1 MSACHQVKFRKE
13 SALFLIIQIAL
24 GIVLA
29 VLVLVS
35 LPQII
40 GLGLAVLAMVA
51 GLAVVVGLAVWLP
64 NAFVFGVGAAVI
76 AYSVW
81 TAIQHAKRDNHKDAQ
96 ELQLGQCKSATSLTW
111 IESVSKADRNKQ
123 ASQLIFFGGGFSMMC
138 FIVAHLL
145 GWSGLWG
152 IGFIVLPFAI
162 YLSIYAKQ
170 RLTNRCYAT
179 TPKKVL
185 FRVANIP
192 TPEATKEGQKRGW

>member
-1 MSACHQVKFRKE
+1 M
-13 SALFLIIQIAL
+13 FLIIQIAL

-64 NAFVFGVGAAVI
+64 NAFVFVVGAAVI

-96 ELQLGQCKSATSLTW
+96 ELQLGQCKSATSFTW

-123 ASQLIFFGGGFSMMC
+123 ASQIIFFCGGFSVMC
-138 FIVAHLL
+138 FIGWHLL
-145 GWSGLWG
+145 GWGGLIG
-152 IGFIVLPFAI
+152 IGFIVLAFTI
-162 YLSIYAKQ
+162 YLSLYWQQ
-170 RLTNRCYAT
+170 RLTKRCYAT
-179 TPKKVL
+179 TLKKTL
-185 FRVANIP
+185 FFGATNIP